1 MAHHPDR
8 LLQNIFK
15 SSFHLYKQR
24 LPLKDIKAAD
34 AIIHC
39 RTLNQ
44 GYDQLRCANGH
55 EDKQLHSCRHRSC
68 PLCAARARHHWI
80 EAQKNRLLDCPHHHL
95 VFTLPHEYLLL
106 WQYNRAWF
114 TNVLFQA
121 CRDTLMTLLKD
132 TRYLGATP
140 GILMTLHTWGRQLN
154 YHPHIH
160 ALVTAGGLT
169 SSNQWQ
175 ASENEFLLPIRVVKA
190 LYKGKIQA
198 AIHHAFANNELTLP
212 KTYSFN
218 KLKHLHRSLYKK
230 QWSVRIMPQYA
241 QGRSVMLYLS
251 RYLKGGPLHPKQ
263 IVTCDAHSVRFH
275 YKDHRDN
282 KIKLLSLKTSEF
294 IRRILWHVPVPGLHV
309 VRHYGLYASQSQVK
323 RNRCREMVG
332 GVFEASG
339 QVEKEPLHW
348 VCRTCGAALTRAFS
362 VYPRR
367 CNGRRIENSYHKN
380 AAEPPRGSVQQDV
393 EVGTR
398 IRVPDPNLLH

>member
-1 MAHHPDR
+1 MAHHSNR

-15 SSFHLYKQR
+15 SSFHLIKQP
-24 LPLKDIKAAD
+24 LPLKDIKAAH
-34 AIIHC
+34 AIMHC
-39 RTLNQ
+39 RTLEQ
-44 GYDQLRCANGH
+44 GYDHLSCANGH
-55 EDKQLHSCRHRSC
+55 KDKQLHSCRHRSC

-80 EAQKNRLLDCPHHHL
+80 EAQKSRLLDCAHYHL
-95 VFTLPHEYLLL
+95 VFTLPHEYLPL

-121 CRDTLMTLLKD
+121 CRDTLMTLLKNK
-132 TRYLGATP
+132 RYLGATP

-169 SSNQWQ
+169 QSNQWQ
-175 ASENEFLLPIRVVKA
+175 TSENEFLLPIRVVKA

-198 AIHHAFANNELTLP
+198 AIRNALDNKALTLP
-212 KTYSFN
+212 KTFSYN
-218 KLKHLHRSLYKK
+218 ELKHTHRSLYKK

-251 RYLKGGPLHPKQ
+251 RYLKGGPLHPQQ
-263 IVTCDAHSVRFH
+263 IVTCDSRAVRFR

-309 VRHYGLYASQSQVK
+309 VRHYGLYASQSQAK
-323 RNRCREMVG
+323 RNRCREIIG
-332 GVFEASG
+332 GLFEATGVSG
-339 QVEKEPLHW
+339 QVEKESLHW
-348 VCRTCGAALTRAFS
+348 VCRTCGATLRRSFT

-367 CNGRRIENSYHKN
+367 HIENSYNKN
-380 AAEPPRGSVQQDV
+380 ASGIPSGFVQQVVQD
-393 EVGTR
+393 GTR
-398 IRVPDPNLLH
+398 IRAPDPNSLH

>member
-1 MAHHPDR
+1 MAHHANR

-15 SSFHLYKQR
+15 SSFHLYNQP

-34 AIIHC
+34 AIMHC
-39 RTLNQ
+39 RTTNQ
-44 GYDQLRCANGH
+44 GYDQLSCINGH

-95 VFTLPHEYLLL
+95 VFTLPHEYLPL

-114 TNVLFQA
+114 TSVLFQV

-132 TRYLGATP
+132 KRYLGATP

-154 YHPHIH
+154 CHPHIH

-175 ASENEFLLPIRVVKA
+175 ASEHDFLLPVRIVKA
-190 LYKGKIQA
+190 LYKGKLQA
-198 AIHHAFANNELTLP
+198 AIRAALDKSELTLP
-212 KTYSFN
+212 TSCSYN
-218 KLKHLHRSLYKK
+218 ELKHLHRGCYKK

-263 IVTCDAHSVRFH
+263 IVYCDSRSVRFH

-282 KIKLLSLKTSEF
+282 KTKLLSLKTTEF

-309 VRHYGLYASQSQVK
+309 VRHYGLYASQSQAK
-323 RNRCREMVG
+323 RNQCRKIVG
-332 GVFEASG
+332 GIIESVTETG
-339 QVEKEPLHW
+339 QVEKELLHW
-348 VCRTCGAALTRAFS
+348 LCRTCGERLRRSFT
-362 VYPRR
+362 VYPR
-367 CNGRRIENSYHKN
+367 RRIENSYKKN
-380 AAEPPRGSVQQDV
+380 AAVPPSGFVQQGV

-398 IRVPDPNLLH
+398 IRAPDPKVLH

>member
-1 MAHHPDR
+1 MAHHPNR

-15 SSFHLYKQR
+15 SSFHLYKHR

-34 AIIHC
+34 AIMHC

-44 GYDQLRCANGH
+44 GYDQLRCTNGH

-68 PLCAARARHHWI
+68 PLCAARARHNWI

-95 VFTLPHEYLLL
+95 VFTLPHEYLPL

-114 TNVLFQA
+114 TNILFQA

-169 SSNQWQ
+169 VSNQWH
-175 ASENEFLLPIRVVKA
+175 ANENEFLLPIRVVKA
-190 LYKGKIQA
+190 LYKGKLQA
-198 AIHHAFANNELTLP
+198 MIRNALERNELTLP
-212 KTYSFN
+212 KTCSSN
-218 KLKHLHRSLYKK
+218 KLTHLHRSLYKK

-241 QGRSVMLYLS
+241 QGKSVMLYLS

-263 IVTCDAHSVRFH
+263 IIHCDAKTVRFH

-294 IRRILWHVPVPGLHV
+294 IHRILWHVPVPGLHV
-309 VRHYGLYASQSQVK
+309 VRHYGLYASQSQAK

-332 GVFEASG
+332 GLFEVSG
-339 QVEKEPLHW
+339 QVEKESLHW
-348 VCRTCGAALTRAFS
+348 DCRTCGAALTRAFS

-367 CNGRRIENSYHKN
+367 RKGRRIENSYNKN
-380 AAEPPRGSVQQDV
+380 AAVSPSSLVQQDV
-393 EVGTR
+393 QDVPR
-398 IRVPDPNLLH
+398 IRAPDPNVVH